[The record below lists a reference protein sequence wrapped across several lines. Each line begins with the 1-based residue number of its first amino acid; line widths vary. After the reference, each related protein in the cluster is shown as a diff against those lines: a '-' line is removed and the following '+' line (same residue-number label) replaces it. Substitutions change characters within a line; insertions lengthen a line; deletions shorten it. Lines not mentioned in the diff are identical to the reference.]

1 MVERVRVV
9 IIGGGAVGCSCLYH
23 LAKAGWTDCL
33 LLEQDELTSG
43 STWHAAGNCP
53 TFAGSWNIIKYQ
65 RYSADLFRGL
75 AEALDYPINY
85 HMTGS
90 IRLAHTEHR
99 MDEFRHVTS
108 MAEAQGLDYQLWTP
122 EQAKEAYPYMELDDL
137 KGVLFDPLDGDIDPS
152 QLTQAFAKG
161 ARDLGARVKRFTK
174 VSSLERLPSGHWSIR
189 TDKGEEITAEIV
201 VNAAGYRAGEVMAMV
216 GQHLPIVTMSHQY
229 LITEPI
235 PELEARDG
243 KLPLLRDP
251 DISYYLREERDGL
264 ILGPYEWKATPMWT
278 DGLPDDFANQLWED
292 DLDRIEWYI
301 EKAIERVPLLGSVGV
316 QRVINGPIPYSPE
329 GLPYIGPAHGLENF
343 YQCCCF
349 SFGIAQSGGAGKT
362 LAEWVTEGEPEWDL
376 WALDPR
382 RYTAYATKT
391 YVTAK
396 AIELYQNEY
405 AIGFPYEERPAG
417 RPARTSPLYD
427 RLAAKGA
434 RFGARGGWERA
445 VYFKSDADSDDKHR
459 DSVNEHRVDDD
470 LTFRR
475 DRNWFGIVGEEC
487 RAVRQG
493 VGILD
498 LPGFSKFMV
507 EGSGAAAWLD
517 RLTCSKLPRQGRI
530 SLAYTLNDKGGVSSE
545 FTITR
550 LAEDRFYLIS
560 AAAAEWHDEDWLRQR
575 LPDDG
580 SVTLNCRHGRRGT
593 LVLAGPKSREV
604 LAALTDADLSNEA
617 FPWLTAR
624 RIEIGMASMLAMR
637 VNYVGELGWEL
648 HVNAEDMVATYEAL
662 WRAGEAHGI
671 RDFGMYAMESLRLD
685 KCYRGW
691 KSDLGSEYSPLMSS
705 LDRFVDLGKDAFI
718 GRDALIAEK
727 EAGVR
732 EKFVPLTLDQPGVAD
747 APFCAPIRSNGEIVG
762 LVTSGGWSYTLEK
775 SIALGYV
782 RTDLARPG
790 AKLDIDILGERCA
803 ATVGQEPLYDHN
815 NSRLRA

>member
-1 MVERVRVV
+1 MVERARVV
-9 IIGGGAVGCSCLYH
+9 VIGGGAVGCSCLYH

-53 TFAGSWNIIKYQ
+53 TFSGSWNIIKYQ
-65 RYSADLFRGL
+65 RYSAELYENL
-75 AEALDYPINY
+75 AETVDYPINY
-85 HMTGS
+85 HVTGS
-90 IRLAHTEHR
+90 IRLAHTQER
-99 MDEFRHVTS
+99 MDEFRHVYS
-108 MAEAQGLDYQLWTP
+108 MAEAQGLAYELMTP
-122 EQAKEAYPYMELDDL
+122 DAARESRYPFLELDDL
-137 KGVLFDPLDGDIDPS
+137 KGALWDPMDGDIDPS
-152 QLTQAFAKG
+152 QLTQALAKG
-161 ARDLGARVKRFTK
+161 ARDLGAKVKRFTK
-174 VSSLERLPSGHWSIR
+174 VTGLEQKPDANWRIL
-189 TDKGEEITAEIV
+189 TDKGEIEAEIV
-201 VNAAGYRAGEVMAMV
+201 VNAAGYRAGEVMAML
-216 GQHLPIVTMSHQY
+216 GRKMPIVTMSHQY

-235 PELEARDG
+235 PELVARDG

-301 EKAIERVPLLGSVGV
+301 EQAIERVPLLGSIGV
-316 QRVINGPIPYSPE
+316 QRVINGPIPYSPD
-329 GLPYIGPAHGLENF
+329 GNPYIGPAHGLKNF

-349 SFGIAQSGGAGKT
+349 SFGIAQAGGAGKT

-382 RYTAYATKT
+382 RYTGYATKT
-391 YVTAK
+391 YVTEK
-396 AIELYQNEY
+396 AIELYQHEY
-405 AIGFPYEERPAG
+405 GIGFPFEERPAG

-427 RLAAKGA
+427 RLKAKGA

-445 VYFKSDADSDDKHR
+445 IYFAPDADGR
-459 DSVNEHRVDDD
+459 DRARGSADEHRVDDD

-475 DRNWFGIVGEEC
+475 DRNWFETVGEEV
-487 RAVRQG
+487 RAVREG

-498 LPGFSKFMV
+498 LPGFSKFTI
-507 EGSGAAAWLD
+507 GGPGAEAWLD
-517 RLTCSKLPRQGRI
+517 RLTCSKLPRFGRI
-530 SLAYTLNDKGGVSSE
+530 SLAYMLNDKGGVVSE
-545 FTITR
+545 YTVTR
-550 LAEDRFYLIS
+550 IGKDRFHLIS
-560 AAAAEWHDEDWLRQR
+560 AAAAEWHDEDWLAAR

-580 SVTLNCRHGRRGT
+580 SVTLTKHHGQMGT
-593 LVLAGPKSREV
+593 LVLAGPKSRDV
-604 LAALTDADLSNEA
+604 LGRLTDADLSSES
-617 FPWLTAR
+617 FPWLSAR
-624 RIEIGMASMLAMR
+624 PIEIGMAEVVALR

-648 HVNAEDMVATYEAL
+648 HAPAEDLISLYETL
-662 WRAGEAHGI
+662 WQAGEPHGI

-705 LDRFVDLGKDAFI
+705 LDRFVDLDKDTFI
-718 GRDALIAEK
+718 GK
-727 EAGVR
+727 EALQAERNAGVKER
-732 EKFVPLTLDQPGVAD
+732 FVPLTLDQPGEAD
-747 APFCAPIRSNGEIVG
+747 APFCAPIRDNGEIVG

-782 RTDLARPG
+782 RADLARPG
-790 AKLDIDILGERCA
+790 AKLDIDILGERCP

-815 NSRLRA
+815 NSRL

>member
-1 MVERVRVV
+1 MSEQARVV

-33 LLEQDELTSG
+33 LIEQDELTSG

-65 RYSADLFRGL
+65 RYSADLYKVL
-75 AEALDYPINY
+75 AETVDYPINY
-85 HMTGS
+85 HATGS
-90 IRLAHTEHR
+90 IRLAHNDHR
-99 MDEFRHVTS
+99 MDEFRHVTA
-108 MAEAQGLDYQLWTP
+108 MAEAQGIDYELLTP
-122 EQAKEAYPYMELDDL
+122 EGAKDRYPFMELDDL
-137 KGVLFDPLDGDIDPS
+137 KGVLWDPNDGDVDPS

-161 ARDLGARVKRFTK
+161 ARDLGAKIKRFTK
-174 VSSLERLPSGHWSIR
+174 VTGLKALPSGGWLVK
-189 TDKGEEITAEIV
+189 TDKGDIQAEIV
-201 VNAAGYRAGEVMAMV
+201 VNAAGYRAGEVMAML
-216 GQHLPIVTMSHQY
+216 GHHLPIVTMSHQY

-235 PELEARDG
+235 PDLEAREG

-278 DGLPDDFANQLWED
+278 EGLPDDFANQLWDD

-329 GLPYIGPAHGLENF
+329 GLPYIGPAHGLKNF
-343 YQCCCF
+343 FQCCCF
-349 SFGIAQSGGAGKT
+349 SFGIAQAGGAGKT
-362 LAEWVTEGEPEWDL
+362 LSEWVTEGEPEWDL

-382 RYTAYATKT
+382 RYTDYATKT

-405 AIGFPYEERPAG
+405 AIGFPFEERAAG

-427 RLAAKGA
+427 CLAAKGA

-445 VYFKSDADSDDKHR
+445 VYFAPDDGL
-459 DSVNEHRVDDD
+459 DEQT

-475 DRNWFGIVGEEC
+475 DRNWFDVVGEEC
-487 RAVRQG
+487 KAVREA

-507 EGSGAAAWLD
+507 EGEGAEAWLD
-517 RLTCSKLPRQGRI
+517 RLTCSKLPRLGRV
-530 SLAYTLNDKGGVSSE
+530 SLAYMLNEQGGVLSE

-550 LAEDRFYLIS
+550 LAENRFYLIS
-560 AAAAEWHDEDWLRQR
+560 AAAGEWHDEDWLRKH
-575 LPDDG
+575 LPEDG
-580 SVTLNCRHGRRGT
+580 SVQLACRHGRRGT
-593 LVLAGPKSREV
+593 LVLAGPKSRDV
-604 LAALTDADLSNEA
+604 LAAVTDTDLSNEA
-617 FPWLTAR
+617 FPWLTAQ
-624 RIEIGMASMLAMR
+624 RIEIGMASVLAMR

-648 HVNAEDMVATYEAL
+648 HIPAEHMIPIYDAL
-662 WRAGEAHGI
+662 WQAGEPHGI

-691 KSDLGSEYSPLMSS
+691 KSDLGTEYSPLMSS
-705 LDRFVDLGKDAFI
+705 LDRFIDVNKPTFIGKDA
-718 GRDALIAEK
+718 LLAERASGPK
-727 EAGVR
+727 ER
-732 EKFVPLTLDQPGVAD
+732 FVPLTLDEPGIAD

-762 LVTSGGWSYTLEK
+762 LATSGGWSYTLEK

-782 RTDLARPG
+782 RTDLAQPG
-790 AKLDIDILGERCA
+790 VKLDIDILGQRCS
-803 ATVGQEPLYDHN
+803 ATIGQEPLYDHN